1 MENVKNIVMANAAQ
15 GVATMMNVAQPIAI
29 NSYNYFFEKIIILK
43 KNYGYIFMGL
53 EHLFMGVEI

>member
-43 KNYGYIFMGL
+43 KIMLIFLWG
-53 EHLFMGVEI
+53 